1 MRLDVRATVAGFA
14 GAIAVLALLA
24 WVVGIEELFAAL
36 SMASPAGIAAV
47 LGAAVV
53 WLVAWAFALAT
64 VLSALGAPISAP
76 RAVAVYAGVLF
87 SNNVTP
93 FGQAGGEPISALL
106 ISESADTAYENA
118 LAAIASADSINFVP
132 STALALIGVTYY
144 SVAAAAGDELR
155 VATAAVALLAVGMP
169 IAGVLAWRNRERLEA
184 GIGRTLTPIAKAV
197 GRRVPRLSAPTRNA
211 IESRVDGFFRSLEDV
226 ATDRRSLAT
235 AIGFSTVGWTA
246 QATALWCAFY
256 AIGVPVQPEAV
267 LVAVPVGAIAG
278 VTPLPGG
285 LGGVEAALIGLLV
298 PLAGVSAAT
307 AAAAIVLH
315 RGAIYWLPTFIGG
328 GVAAAL
334 AADR

>member
-14 GAIAVLALLA
+14 GALAVLALLA
-24 WVVGIEELFAAL
+24 WLVGLEELLAVL
-36 SMASPAGIAAV
+36 SMANPSGITAV
-47 LGAAVV
+47 LAAAVV
-53 WLVAWAFALAT
+53 WLVAWALALAT

-132 STALALIGVTYY
+132 STGLALIGVTYY
-144 SVAAAAGDELR
+144 SIAAASGDELR
-155 VATAAVALLAVGMP
+155 LATASVVLLAVGMP

-184 GIGRTLTPIAKAV
+184 GIGRTVTPVAKAI
-197 GRRVPRLSAPTRNA
+197 GRRVPRLSAPTRNVV
-211 IESRVDGFFRSLEDV
+211 ENRVDGFFRSLEDV
-226 ATDRRSLAT
+226 AGDRQSLT
-235 AIGFSTVGWTA
+235 IAIGLSTVGWIA

-256 AIGVPVQPEAV
+256 AIGVPVSPEAV
-267 LVAVPVGAIAG
+267 LVAVPVGAIAS